1 MDYKVSNED
10 RLFIYLW
17 YEIGNEAEPTLGQH
31 WVWAGVEPISD
42 TLKRIRGSMDKFKY
56 KWDDGKIGVARIWD
70 VSEYAKSKDMFHNKS
85 KVDDSIRF
93 SPTIAP
99 TVKDTGKEVHCVHYS
114 ILEGLVNDYLHSV
127 GQPLPVCEL
136 PTEPYEKIVE
146 IISALKS
153 DKKKI
158 LAQLPPRF
166 WKTLTE
172 GFISLEMEWDLT
184 IVATYVKN
192 VFGSFKNQLK
202 AYEQFSDTIIVDCD
216 NSDYQEKINNAL
228 SSGKKVLTLLSL
240 CPGSNRDDR
249 CKFLYSLCSD
259 STRGTI
265 IEEADMGAWKKGQV
279 DVLKKYQ
286 SSNEVVILTT
296 GTDGD
301 KAVALWDID
310 FLTECTYIDLLVN
323 KELAK
328 QKLGYV

>member
-1 MDYKVSNED
+1 
-10 RLFIYLW
+10 
-17 YEIGNEAEPTLGQH
+17 
-31 WVWAGVEPISD
+31 
-42 TLKRIRGSMDKFKY
+42 
-56 KWDDGKIGVARIWD
+56 
-70 VSEYAKSKDMFHNKS
+70 
-85 KVDDSIRF
+85 
-93 SPTIAP
+93 
-99 TVKDTGKEVHCVHYS
+99 
-114 ILEGLVNDYLHSV
+114 
-127 GQPLPVCEL
+127 
-136 PTEPYEKIVE
+136 
-146 IISALKS
+146 
-153 DKKKI
+153 
-158 LAQLPPRF
+158 
-166 WKTLTE
+166 
-172 GFISLEMEWDLT
+172 MEWDLT

-192 VFGSFKNQLK
+192 VFGSFENILK
-202 AYEQFSDTIIVDCD
+202 AYQQFSDIEIVDCD
-216 NSDYQEKINNAL
+216 NPNYQEKINNAL
-228 SSGKKVLTLLSL
+228 SSGKKVLALLSL

-286 SSNEVVILTT
+286 SPNEVVILTT